1 MISAVLFDMDGLI
14 FDTESVYK
22 QSWQYAALE
31 QEIKINDDF
40 YQQFIGVQDAECE
53 AMLSEYFQEGI
64 DMPRYKQ
71 VRDAHF
77 HSLREQGIALKPG
90 FDELFSDIRQR
101 NLTTAIVTSSPLH
114 DVKYNFANSNYLE
127 QFDLIITAEDVERGK
142 PNPDCYQLAYNTLGY
157 CADQCLVLEDS
168 NNGIKAALAAGCHA
182 VMVPD
187 LLPPLE
193 ELKPR
198 IKVVSSL
205 HDVIRYLDSY

>member
-31 QEIKINDDF
+31 QGIAIRDDF

-53 AMLSEYFQEGI
+53 AILSEYFQQQI
-64 DMPRYKQ
+64 DISRYKR

-77 HSLREQGIALKPG
+77 QHLREQGIALKAG
-90 FDELFSDIRQR
+90 FDALFSEVKQR
-101 NLTTAIVTSSPLH
+101 KLATAIVTSSSVH
-114 DVKYNFANSNYLE
+114 DVKYNFSSSHYLE
-127 QFDLIITAEDVERGK
+127 QFDLIITAEDVARGK
-142 PNPDCYQLAYNTLGY
+142 PNPDCYQLACNRLGY
-157 CADQCLVLEDS
+157 RAEQCLVLEDS

-193 ELKPR
+193 ALKPY
-198 IKVVSSL
+198 IKVVNSL
-205 HDVIRYLDSY
+205 HDVIQYLDSE